1 MAASETNVPPL
12 PSNLS
17 VIDEIR
23 YRRSMV
29 RLGIL
34 IGSCFVLLV
43 VLIASFIITKISQ
56 DKLNSIQQAERSQG
70 VVVEQKLCTTLNSL
84 RDLKPPP
91 GDPVSNPSRAYLQQQ
106 HDKLAQ
112 LSVDVGCKKG

>member
-1 MAASETNVPPL
+1 MAATHTDPA
-12 PSNLS
+12 

-34 IGSCFVLLV
+34 IGACFVLLV
-43 VLIASFIITKISQ
+43 VLIASFVITKIGQ
-56 DKLNSIQQAERSQG
+56 DRFNTIQQNERKQG
-70 VVVEQKLCTTLNSL
+70 LVVEQKLCTTLNSL

-91 GDPVSNPSRAYLQQQ
+91 GNPVSNPSRAYLQEQ

>member
-1 MAASETNVPPL
+1 MTVTDPA
-12 PSNLS
+12 

-29 RLGIL
+29 RIGIL
-34 IGSCFVLLV
+34 VGFCFVMLV
-43 VLIASFIITKISQ
+43 ALTASFIVTKIGQ
-56 DKLNSIQQAERSQG
+56 DRFDSIQQTQRSQG
-70 VVVEQKLCTTLNSL
+70 LMIEQKLCTTLNSL
-84 RDLKPPP
+84 KDLQPPP
-91 GDPVSNPSRAYLQQQ
+91 GNPVSNPSRAYLQEQ